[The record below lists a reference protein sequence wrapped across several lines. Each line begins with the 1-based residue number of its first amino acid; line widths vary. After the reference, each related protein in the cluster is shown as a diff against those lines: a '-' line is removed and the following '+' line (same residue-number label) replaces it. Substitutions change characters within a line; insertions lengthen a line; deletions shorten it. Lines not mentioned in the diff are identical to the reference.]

1 MTTTDDCGCTDYG
14 LTRRS
19 LLASGAA
26 LGLGGVVS
34 SMIGDVLTSAVYG
47 ATGGNTLVVL
57 SLRGGA
63 DGLSMV
69 VPHAESAYHAARP
82 TTALKATEL
91 LHADPVFGL
100 HPEFAPV
107 SRWWR
112 AGTLGAVHAVGL
124 PAPNRSH
131 FEAME
136 ALEDADPGSSARVG
150 WINRMISGLSAQ
162 PDVLDAL
169 QLGSTTMPT
178 SLVGPAPAVATGA
191 LDDLSLPFST
201 DTRVGPALSTFLQS
215 TYRRRGGLVGEA
227 GLDAFDLSRRTRAIA
242 DAARRGPV
250 NGARYASG
258 DTGRAMAHAAALI
271 TSGLGVRAVAIDAG
285 GWDHHIGLRWNVA
298 SRIRELAT
306 NLDAFFTD
314 LGDAGSRVTLVTLS
328 EFGRRLRENGANG
341 VDHGYGSC
349 VLAMGAGVKGGQVHA
364 RWPGLG
370 TAQQVDGDLA
380 VTTDYRDVVAE
391 VLRSRFPEVDVS
403 AVFPGLVQRPVGL
416 MA

>member
-1 MTTTDDCGCTDYG
+1 MTGTDDCGCVDYG

-26 LGLGGVVS
+26 LGLGGVVT
-34 SMIGDVLTSAVYG
+34 SMVGDVLTSAVYG
-47 ATGGNTLVVL
+47 ATGGNVLVVL

-69 VPHAESAYHAARP
+69 VPHAEAAYHAARP

-91 LHADPVFGL
+91 LHADATFGL
-100 HPEFAPV
+100 HPKFAPL
-107 SRWWR
+107 SRWWQ
-112 AGTLGAVHAVGL
+112 AGSLAAVHAVGL

-136 ALEDADPGSSARVG
+136 ELEDADPGSSARVG
-150 WINRMISGLSAQ
+150 WINRMITGLGTQ
-162 PDVLDAL
+162 PDVLDAM

-178 SLVGPAPAVATGA
+178 SLLGPAPAVATETVDDLGLPFADDARLSGA
-191 LDDLSLPFST
+191 LGS
-201 DTRVGPALSTFLQS
+201 FLQT
-215 TYRRRGGLVGEA
+215 TYGRRGGVVGSA
-227 GLDAFDLSRRTRAIA
+227 GLDAYTLSRRTRSIA
-242 DAARRGPV
+242 DAARRPPA

-258 DTGRAMAHAAALI
+258 DTGRAMTHAAGLV
-271 TSGLGVRAVAIDAG
+271 TSGLGVRAIAIDAG

-298 SRIRELAT
+298 ARIEELAT
-306 NLDAFFTD
+306 NLAAFFTD
-314 LGDAGSRVTLVTLS
+314 LGPAADRVTLVTMS

-349 VLAMGAGVKGGQVHA
+349 ALLMGAGVRGGRVHA

-370 TAQQVDGDLA
+370 TEQQVDGDLA

-403 AVFPGLVQRPVGL
+403 AVFPGLVQRPLGI